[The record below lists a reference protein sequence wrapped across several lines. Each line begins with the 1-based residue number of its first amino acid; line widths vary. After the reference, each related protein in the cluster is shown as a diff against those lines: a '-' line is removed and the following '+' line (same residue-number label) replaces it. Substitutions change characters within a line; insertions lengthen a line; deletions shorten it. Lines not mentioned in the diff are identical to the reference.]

1 MDKKHREPLLLIQTL
16 IHKHINTYCI
26 SQNSSEKQNEQ
37 DMCMYLMKFILRN
50 WLP

>member
-1 MDKKHREPLLLIQTL
+1 MDKKHREPLLLIQTH
-16 IHKHINTYCI
+16 IHTYCI

-37 DMCMYLMKFILRN
+37 DMCIYQMKFILKN